1 MSRWRRNRRPAFTI
15 RLVVSLLSAGQA
27 LKAASEDRARPF
39 VGNEGAG
46 VRRGSR
52 KSASAA
58 DSAGAASKTRAIAPA
73 TLIKYVSISQLTFSH
88 FAGEFVHRAT
98 RPRRGSVSCG
108 WSVPC
113 VSIQLTF
120 SHIHYY
126 ATIATKLKGTSGNSP
141 DGTALCTQTF
151 VVIRLPRVHLTC
163 PRPCS
168 SCTPRGASPA
178 SRSLAAAPPRRLG
191 TRTALAQP

>member
-27 LKAASEDRARPF
+27 LKAALEDRARPF

-73 TLIKYVSISQLTFSH
+73 TLITECRS
-88 FAGEFVHRAT
+88 E
-98 RPRRGSVSCG
+98 
-108 WSVPC
+108 
-113 VSIQLTF
+113 LTF
-120 SHIHYY
+120 SHITRRVCPPSDATAAWQCFVWLVGTLCVDSTDLFSHFSTNQYT
-126 ATIATKLKGTSGNSP
+126 TIATKLKGTSGNSP

-151 VVIRLPRVHLTC
+151 VVIRIPRVHLTC

-168 SCTPRGASPA
+168 
-178 SRSLAAAPPRRLG
+178 
-191 TRTALAQP
+191 